1 MEYTFEKIS
10 SENAYQVRLNGE
22 FIMYSEEKDSEYV
35 DRVLKE
41 HGWESREQYFEHL
54 IIK

>member
-1 MEYTFEKIS
+1 MEYTFEKVC

-35 DRVLKE
+35 DRILKE
-41 HGWESREQYFEHL
+41 HGWDSREEYLNYL
-54 IIK
+54 ICR